1 MARNRA
7 VSFAADVVIQDAEQ
21 QIREADEELEAA
33 KRERDP
39 SKQRLAIV
47 EAQAKINR
55 AHSRLKDAR
64 LINRRK
70 RS

>member
-21 QIREADEELEAA
+21 QIREADKELEQA
-33 KRERDP
+33 KCEPDP
-39 SKQRLAIV
+39 SKRNWAIA

-55 AHSRLKDAR
+55 ANSRLADVRHMK
-64 LINRRK
+64 
-70 RS
+70 SQ